1 MSVVVTFNGI
11 IRRDRDHSMITE
23 GTHLYRSLNET
34 NRVLLLTDNRER
46 TDIWLKTNN
55 LSKKIDDIIEIS
67 DPTAPNAVFREIES
81 IRSKGKIEFVVTD
94 DPDLAKDL
102 LEVGIPVL
110 VFLNP
115 KYTRPEFRPDSRT
128 GVRSWDKITA
138 ELDRQQG
145 LYTEDPRL

>member
-1 MSVVVTFNGI
+1 MSIIVTFNGI
-11 IRRDRDHSMITE
+11 IRRDRDQSMITE

-55 LSKKIDDIIEIS
+55 LSKKIDDIIEVS
-67 DPTAPNAVFREIES
+67 DPTAPNAVFREIEA
-81 IRSKGKIEFVVTD
+81 IRSKGKIEFVVTE
-94 DPDLAKDL
+94 DPELAKDL
-102 LEVGIPVL
+102 IEVGIPVL

-115 KYTRPEFRPDSRT
+115 KYTRPEFRPDGRP
-128 GVRSWDKITA
+128 GVKSWDKITA

>member
-11 IRRDRDHSMITE
+11 IRRDRDQSMITE

-55 LSKKIDDIIEIS
+55 LSKKIDDIIEVS

-94 DPDLAKDL
+94 DPDLAKSL

-115 KYTRPEFRPDSRT
+115 KYTRPEFRPDTRT
-128 GVRSWDKITA
+128 GVRKWEEITT

-145 LYTEDPRL
+145 LFTEDPRL